1 MRSRASLTSFPAPRS
16 STSMRPQETWAIRDT
31 RLSASPPAPCH
42 PACPATARAI
52 PPGNP
57 GIRAGASA
65 SAAWRSV
72 ATHGPAGPGDRS
84 APRRCGRPRSMRT
97 SRLRCSAGR
106 CLSSPPGRA
115 GRRRASSGRRS
126 SAPCDAAGCRPPAAS
141 MPPGPP
147 PGTWPGHRGVGL
159 AQDSDVRKARSA
171 ITSVKRWPVMPSA
184 SAPRT
189 FAARLSMNTAWAAL
203 MPRSSSTCW

>member
-1 MRSRASLTSFPAPRS
+1 VIPAYLLHHRLHAIQRAQQLLGLFRQVIQAFGR
-16 STSMRPQETWAIRDT
+16 A
-31 RLSASPPAPCH
+31 H
-42 PACPATARAI
+42 PHLPHGARWQRTDL
-52 PPGNP
+52 PV
-57 GIRAGASA
+57 R
-65 SAAWRSV
+65 
-72 ATHGPAGPGDRS
+72 GDRS